1 MAGLTPADLR
11 NTQQKMFQTANVTA
25 HGYYLM
31 WGQKANIENGRYE
44 YTFQNTVEP
53 YNAFT

>member
-1 MAGLTPADLR
+1 MAGITPVDLR

-31 WGQKANIENGRYE
+31 WGQKSTIENGRYD